1 MLVGAGVMT
10 ILLSS
15 EICWRYYKANKR
27 ELDPELDNLTNPQV
41 GSGTSPGDTDVIT
54 IVRR

>member
-41 GSGTSPGDTDVIT
+41 GSGTPPGDTDVIT